1 MSCHHGVPSRGRG
14 ADTMARTLVSVG
26 LCLWAGWVQAAPI
39 AWTLDANMTRFRV
52 PVATNTEFS
61 LTNNPFQSDS
71 LARSAS
77 GTLYSADPVGMIWD
91 VTNGFQIPVGPT
103 SRMMIGDLVMGV
115 NGLWG
120 FSNASQELFFFDF
133 GTSAVTYAQTISGV
147 GGSTITGVAYE
158 GATGDVYLSGNTGL
172 NTDTLYVVPTSS
184 GSATSVGPMA
194 NGDALSYFS
203 DIEFDASGTLYA
215 MCKKVPATKS
225 GETGRRGN
233 SYIAHIWWL
242 TPFSWWLTPFSFSGA
257 ARCGSSYA
265 ATGLVIR
272 HEAMMGGIG
281 ARPKASAIPVPCPLR
296 RMRYV
301 AAMAVS
307 GICERV

>member
-1 MSCHHGVPSRGRG
+1 MSCHHVVPLRGRG
-14 ADTMARTLVSVG
+14 ADIMTRAIVSVG
-26 LCLWAGWVQAAPI
+26 LGLWTGWVQAAPI

-120 FSNASQELFFFDF
+120 FSNASQELFFF
-133 GTSAVTYAQTISGV
+133 G
-147 GGSTITGVAYE
+147 
-158 GATGDVYLSGNTGL
+158 
-172 NTDTLYVVPTSS
+172 
-184 GSATSVGPMA
+184 
-194 NGDALSYFS
+194 
-203 DIEFDASGTLYA
+203 
-215 MCKKVPATKS
+215 KKVPATKS
-225 GETGRRGN
+225 EETGRRGN

-242 TPFSWWLTPFSFSGA
+242 TPFSFHLFLSLGPRGA
-257 ARCGSSYA
+257 A
-265 ATGLVIR
+265 
-272 HEAMMGGIG
+272 
-281 ARPKASAIPVPCPLR
+281 
-296 RMRYV
+296 
-301 AAMAVS
+301 AAMPPRAS
-307 GICERV
+307 SSATRR